1 VQKIAALAE
10 GMGAVVNGV
19 SIAGLGVLW
28 AMLHADWDVLIET
41 DGWSDTLEA
50 SAPLASA
57 PLKVLHDRRGDTR
70 RVTPERRSTSE
81 RRGASRDRR
90 GARR

>member
-1 VQKIAALAE
+1 MQKIAALVE

-28 AMLHADWDVLIET
+28 ETLHADWDVLIET
-41 DGWSDTLEA
+41 DGWGDTLE
-50 SAPLASA
+50 SSVPRR
-57 PLKVLHDRRGDTR
+57 VHHERRGGTR
-70 RVTPERRSTSE
+70 RVARERRSTSE
-81 RRGASRDRR
+81 RRGAIRERG

>member
-1 VQKIAALAE
+1 VQRIAALAE

-41 DGWSDTLEA
+41 DGWGDTLEA
-50 SAPLASA
+50 SAPLR
-57 PLKVLHDRRGDTR
+57 VLHDRRADTR